1 MAIKNVAGGV
11 KPGVISVPAKKA
23 STPTPAANGSA
34 MPKSDINPFIGKGK
48 K

>member
-1 MAIKNVAGGV
+1 MAAKIVSSGV

-23 STPTPAANGSA
+23 STKAPAKNGVS
-34 MPKSDINPFIGKGK
+34 MPKSDINPFIKAGK